1 MELGLAGKVALVTGS
16 SRGIGRGIAV
26 ALAQEG
32 CDLVLTGTDAAA
44 LKDAAAAVTKHG
56 RKAETVAIDLRK
68 DEAPT
73 ALTDAAK
80 RAYGRLDILV
90 NNAGTTKRGDFLT
103 LTDADWTEGYALKF
117 FAHVR
122 LSRTAWPLLKAS
134 GGSLVSIGG
143 TSGRVPTAGF
153 TIGSSVNAAVAA
165 FSKALADLGKTDGV
179 QVNCIH
185 PSYVDT
191 ERFARRVKAD
201 MERTGKSEAEV
212 REWHRAGHRHHPAR
226 HHRRRR
232 QSRRLHRVAAR
243 ALAARR
249 HRRSRRRRGEG
260 VLVCLLVR
268 NGSIHRS
275 FPRKRESSLELD

>member
-32 CDLVLTGTDAAA
+32 CDLVLTGTDEAA
-44 LKDAAAAVTKHG
+44 LKDAASAVVATG
-56 RKAETVAIDLRK
+56 RKAKTVAIDLRK
-68 DEAPT
+68 DTAPA
-73 ALTDAAK
+73 ALTDAVKSAF
-80 RAYGRLDILV
+80 GRLDILV
-90 NNAGTTKRGDFLT
+90 NNAGTTKRGDFFT
-103 LTDADWTEGYALKF
+103 LTDADWAEGYALKF

-212 REWHRAGHRHHPAR
+212 REWHRKDIGTV
-226 HHRRRR
+226 
-232 QSRRLHRVAAR
+232 RLGTTDDVANLVAFIV
-243 ALAARR
+243 
-249 HRRSRRRRGEG
+249 SPRGRWLHG
-260 VLVCLLVR
+260 ATVD
-268 NGSIHRS
+268 
-275 FPRKRESSLELD
+275 LDGGEVKAF

>member
-32 CDLVLTGTDAAA
+32 CDLVLTGTDEAA
-44 LKDAAAAVTKHG
+44 LKDAAAAVTARG
-56 RKAETVAIDLRK
+56 RKAKTVAIDLRK
-68 DEAPT
+68 DTAPG
-73 ALTDAAK
+73 ALIDAIK
-80 RAYGRLDILV
+80 STYGRLDILI

-103 LTDADWTEGYALKF
+103 LTDADWADGYALKF

-122 LSRTAWPLLKAS
+122 LSRAAWPLLKES
-134 GGSLVSIGG
+134 GGSLISIGG

-201 MERTGKSEAEV
+201 MERTGQDEAAV
-212 REWHRAGHRHHPAR
+212 REWHRKDIGIT
-226 HHRRRR
+226 
-232 QSRRLHRVAAR
+232 RLGTTDDVANLVAFIV
-243 ALAARR
+243 
-249 HRRSRRRRGEG
+249 SPRGRWLHG
-260 VLVCLLVR
+260 ATVD
-268 NGSIHRS
+268 
-275 FPRKRESSLELD
+275 LDGGEVKAF

>member
-16 SRGIGRGIAV
+16 SRGIGRRIAE

-32 CDLVLTGTDAAA
+32 CDLVVTGTDQKALAEVASAVAA
-44 LKDAAAAVTKHG
+44 HG
-56 RKAETVAIDLRK
+56 RKAKTVAIDLRQ
-68 DEAPT
+68 ETAPAALLDT
-73 ALTDAAK
+73 ATSAF
-80 RAYGRLDILV
+80 GRLDILV
-90 NNAGTTKRGDFLT
+90 NNAGATKRGDFMT
-103 LTDADWTEGYALKF
+103 LTDADWAEGYALKF

-122 LSRTAWPLLKAS
+122 LSRAAWPLLKAS

-165 FSKALADLGKTDGV
+165 FSKALADLGKADGV

-212 REWHRAGHRHHPAR
+212 REWHRADIGTI
-226 HHRRRR
+226 
-232 QSRRLHRVAAR
+232 RLGTTDDVANLVAFIV
-243 ALAARR
+243 
-249 HRRSRRRRGEG
+249 SPRGRWLHG
-260 VLVCLLVR
+260 ATVD
-268 NGSIHRS
+268 
-275 FPRKRESSLELD
+275 LDGGEVKAF